1 MVVSAAVA
9 HRIPAGWYRDR
20 DDRSLRRWW
29 DGAAWTDYYSP
40 YTLPILVSREAIL
53 ASAELEAANAAAASA
68 AEAVAATATATAT
81 FKLGKPGKLG
91 AARHPSTVRL
101 IVWRYLPFSI
111 VATLIVVNVVLTII
125 LASGD

>member
-53 ASAELEAANAAAASA
+53 ASAELEAANAAAAGA
-68 AEAVAATATATAT
+68 AEAVAATATAT
-81 FKLGKPGKLG
+81 FKLGKPGKPG

-101 IVWRYLPFSI
+101 IVRRYLPFSI
-111 VATLIVVNVVLTII
+111 VATLIVVNLVLTII

>member
-40 YTLPILVSREAIL
+40 YTLPIPVSREAIL
-53 ASAELEAANAAAASA
+53 ASTELEAASAVTPSAAAA
-68 AEAVAATATATAT
+68 AEPV
-81 FKLGKPGKLG
+81 KLTGSGESG
-91 AARHPSTVRL
+91 AARHPSTIRLLVR
-101 IVWRYLPFSI
+101 RFLPLSI
-111 VATLIVVNVVLTII
+111 VVTLGVVNIVLTLI

>member
-29 DGAAWTDYYSP
+29 DGVAWTDYYSP
-40 YTLPILVSREAIL
+40 YTLPIPVSREAIL
-53 ASAELEAANAAAASA
+53 ASGELEAASA
-68 AEAVAATATATAT
+68 VTAAATATATA
-81 FKLGKPGKLG
+81 PVEPRERVEAG
-91 AARHPSTVRL
+91 AARHPSTVRR
-101 IVWRYLPFSI
+101 VVRRYLPVSI
-111 VATLIVVNVVLTII
+111 VATLAVVNIVLTII